1 MNNVTKNRWQVRIA
15 AMIIFV
21 LGFTAGILALNVYR
35 GWARGAGGRDNRMD
49 ELSERLQLT
58 ADQKTK
64 VQEIFG
70 DTREQIRNV
79 RREMEPKIN
88 EIRRQ
93 ADGRLQTV
101 LTADQWQRFQRLREE
116 RVGFEVR
123 SIDVD
128 HADRLAGEGE
138 FERPHIKVLQLLG
151 RK

>member
-1 MNNVTKNRWQVRIA
+1 MTNVTKNRWQVRVA

-35 GWARGAGGRDNRMD
+35 GVRGGGGGGNRMD

-64 VQEIFG
+64 VQEIFN
-70 DTREQIRNV
+70 DTREQLRAV
-79 RREMEPKIN
+79 RQETEPRME

-101 LTADQWQRFQRLREE
+101 MTPEQWEQFQRLRQE
-116 RVGFEVR
+116 RGR
-123 SIDVD
+123 RGRGGRGGP
-128 HADRLAGEGE
+128 DR
-138 FERPHIKVLQLLG
+138 
-151 RK
+151 